1 MDITMDA
8 HVRLCGRTLQEV
20 MFSPS
25 MKRVIGN
32 AMPDDIR
39 QEASLQRR
47 IGFEN
52 MLFLSSA
59 KDHRR
64 RYSRLRN
71 F

>member
-25 MKRVIGN
+25 MRRVIGN

-39 QEASLQRR
+39 QEASLERR

-52 MLFLSSA
+52 MFVVLELSQGSSS
-59 KDHRR
+59 KV
-64 RYSRLRN
+64 
-71 F
+71 

>member
-1 MDITMDA
+1 MDA

-25 MKRVIGN
+25 MRRVIGN

-47 IGFEN
+47 GVEI

-64 RYSRLRN
+64 RYSRLRH